1 MRTPK
6 SPIKSGNVSY
16 PSNIS
21 QKGTIVEDDEESE
34 FNEEKFLRNI
44 KTKVDELI
52 QYEEVGRH

>member
-6 SPIKSGNVSY
+6 SPIKSGNVGY

>member
-1 MRTPK
+1 M
-6 SPIKSGNVSY
+6 IA
-16 PSNIS
+16 
-21 QKGTIVEDDEESE
+21 EDDDQSD